1 LVSSANYQVP
11 VSVSKQSPYIANAQT
26 TATRQVQIPFVW
38 GSMGTF
44 SNLDTTIT
52 GTRLNGTTAKAYVST
67 RFNVGAS
74 SGTGG
79 SIAVQVYYGTQS
91 GGQNSSTVTLTY
103 TGGLD
108 SLDARVIY
116 TNAAANGFTQSNG
129 GSGIFGFAFSQT
141 DLLTASDFTFSTS
154 SPSGDIDTL
163 LLGNGSQ
170 GTSTTGITNTGVT
183 TGASNYVTM
192 SRNGF
197 SNQGV
202 CSVAL
207 IAASNANSGQAICD
221 AKLDADNSQSM
232 GVQLRANGDNSKV
245 VTIWSQE
252 TLVKAESEDS
262 ASDS

>member
-1 LVSSANYQVP
+1 
-11 VSVSKQSPYIANAQT
+11 
-26 TATRQVQIPFVW
+26 
-38 GSMGTF
+38 MGTF
-44 SNLDTTIT
+44 SLLDTTIT

-79 SIAVQVYYGTQS
+79 SIAVQVYYGTHS
-91 GGQNSSTVTLTY
+91 GGSNSSTVNLTY

-197 SNQGV
+197 LNQGV

-207 IAASNANSGQAICD
+207 IAASNANTGQAVRHD
-221 AKLDADNSQSM
+221 QLDADFSQSM